1 MCIAIIW
8 LHIWLRSWCMDY
20 RKEARRVCADF
31 LNPLKSCCG
40 GPGYWIKVFRETV
53 NVFNWRAITPVFL
66 FLFCCLLIL
75 LLSILKNSAPNTRKL
90 TLQKKYY
97 YSLNLMLKLTHWW
110 YKLQFRNINCEVVI
124 ETEIKERNAGAN
136 CHYKSNELKR
146 YLQDISP

>member
-1 MCIAIIW
+1 
-8 LHIWLRSWCMDY
+8 MDY
-20 RKEARRVCADF
+20 RKEASRVCEDF
-31 LNPLKSCCG
+31 LNPLELSIQAVESCCG
-40 GPGYWIKVFRETV
+40 GPGYWIKVFRGTI
-53 NVFNWRAITPVFL
+53 NVFNWRAIAPVFL

-110 YKLQFRNINCEVVI
+110 YKLQFRNINSEVVI

-146 YLQDISP
+146 YLQNISP